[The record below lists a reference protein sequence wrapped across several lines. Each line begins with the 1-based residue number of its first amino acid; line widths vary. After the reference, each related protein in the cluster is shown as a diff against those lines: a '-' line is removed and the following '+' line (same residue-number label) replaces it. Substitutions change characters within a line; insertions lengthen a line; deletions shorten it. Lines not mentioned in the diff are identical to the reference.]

1 MDGFVSIV
9 KPSGVTSHDV
19 VEVARKCLGEERIGH
34 LGTLDPMAV
43 GVLPLACGSCRRLTE
58 YFLGEDK
65 RYLAEFTFGVRTD
78 TGDLDGTILEE
89 KDASQLGPGRVA
101 PLLSRMTGKIMQSPP
116 AYSALKVRGRKLV
129 DLARRGI
136 AVQVPPR
143 EVVISEFR
151 LVGWRGGLHPRGIFS
166 LTVGRGTY
174 VRSIASSL
182 GDELGCGAAVS
193 YLLRTRSGKFTL
205 RGSVTLGELAR
216 LSRSGTVRT
225 AFSDPLSVL
234 PDYPKFLVASR
245 SVERIARG
253 AGLSPDDL
261 GEPADLAAA
270 TALRMGPFPFK
281 AVLFSRGREF
291 PREVAAVVTV
301 MGPNDIAYDKV
312 LIQE

>member
-19 VEVARKCLGEERIGH
+19 VEVARRFLAEERVGH

-43 GVLPLACGSCRRLTE
+43 GVLPLACGRYRRLTE

-65 RYLAEFTFGVRTD
+65 RYLAEFTFGIRTD
-78 TGDLDGTILEE
+78 TGDLDGRVLEE
-89 KDASQLGPGRVA
+89 QDASYVTPDRA
-101 PLLSRMTGKIMQSPP
+101 EPLVRRMTGRIMQSPP

-136 AVQVPPR
+136 AVEVPPR

-151 LVGWRGGLHPRGIFS
+151 IVGWLPGSHPKGVFS

-193 YLLRTRSGKFTL
+193 YLLRSRSGKFTL

-216 LSRSGTVRT
+216 LSRSGAVRT
-225 AFSDPLSVL
+225 AFSDPMAVL
-234 PDYPKFLVASR
+234 PDDPKFLVAER
-245 SVERIARG
+245 SIQKIARG
-253 AGLSPDDL
+253 IRLSWDDL
-261 GEPADLAAA
+261 GEPLDVASGVS
-270 TALRMGPFPFK
+270 LRDGPFPFR
-281 AVLFSRGREF
+281 AVLFSRSREF

-301 MGPNDIAYDKV
+301 MGQDDIAYDKV